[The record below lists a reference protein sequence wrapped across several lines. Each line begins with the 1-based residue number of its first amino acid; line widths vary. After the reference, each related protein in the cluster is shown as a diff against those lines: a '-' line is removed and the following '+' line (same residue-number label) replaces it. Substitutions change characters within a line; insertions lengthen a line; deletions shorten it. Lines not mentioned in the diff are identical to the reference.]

1 MNVSFNKTKILLF
14 AVILCGALAAGAV
27 ALPNP
32 LKDYVVREA
41 KAAGYVEYEPM
52 EAYKMA
58 NTICT
63 QCHTNERIKMYC
75 PRCGP
80 PFVAVVPHMQAFIDN
95 YKVTKPDLEI
105 TNITEAQAVAIVQ
118 VWNALV
124 GNWESDFREQDI
136 LKLIGGYRQLAALYK
151 TPVAERRIESALA
164 GREDLKIGHMSAL
177 AEMQK
182 NLGKPQPAPVEPPA
196 APMDHSGHEHGNDEH
211 AHDQHSGPQH

>member
-1 MNVSFNKTKILLF
+1 MNVSFSKTKMLF
-14 AVILCGALAAGAV
+14 SALILCGALTAGAV
-27 ALPNP
+27 AIPNP
-32 LKDYVVREA
+32 LTAYMVREA
-41 KAAGYVEYEPM
+41 KAAGYLAYEPM

-58 NTICT
+58 TTICT
-63 QCHTNERIKMYC
+63 QCHTSERIKMYC

-151 TPVAERRIESALA
+151 TPVAQRGIESALA
-164 GREDLKIGHMSAL
+164 VREDLKIGHMTNL
-177 AEMQK
+177 MEMQK
-182 NLGKPQPAPVEPPA
+182 NLGKPQAAPGEPSGAPV
-196 APMDHSGHEHGNDEH
+196 DHSGHEH
-211 AHDQHSGPQH
+211 AHDQHSGHQHPQK